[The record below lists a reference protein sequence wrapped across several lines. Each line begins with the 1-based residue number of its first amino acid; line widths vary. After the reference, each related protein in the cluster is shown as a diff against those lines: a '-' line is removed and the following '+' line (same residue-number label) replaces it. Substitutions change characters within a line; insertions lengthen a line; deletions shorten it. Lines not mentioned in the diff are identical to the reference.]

1 MADKTASRQVK
12 ITHEPGL
19 HARPCLAIM
28 NTARRFQSKM
38 QLRYNREVA
47 DAGQILQLMSLGAR
61 AGTEITIAATG
72 PDADEAVDTLV
83 RLFESDFG
91 FDE

>member
-1 MADKTASRQVK
+1 
-12 ITHEPGL
+12 
-19 HARPCLAIM
+19 M
-28 NTARRFQSKM
+28 NTARRFQSKV

-47 DAGQILQLMSLGAR
+47 EAGQILQLMSLGAR

-72 PDADEAVDTLV
+72 PDAEEAVDTLV

-91 FDE
+91 FDD

>member
-1 MADKTASRQVK
+1 MGDKTASRQVK

-28 NTARRFQSKM
+28 NTARRFQSKV

-47 DAGQILQLMSLGAR
+47 EAGQILQLMSLGAR

-72 PDADEAVDTLV
+72 PDAEEAVDTLV

-91 FDE
+91 FDD

>member
-1 MADKTASRQVK
+1 MGDKTASRQVK

-28 NTARRFQSKM
+28 NTAKRFQAKV
-38 QLRYNREVA
+38 QLRYNRETA
-47 DAGQILQLMSLGAR
+47 DATQILQLMSLGAR

-72 PDADEAVDTLV
+72 PDAEEAVATLV

-91 FDE
+91 FND